1 MDGPGGHYALL
12 REINQTQKDKCSLIC
27 VCGGGGGV
35 EDKQKKKQE
44 HRYREQISGDQVEV
58 RRQRGN
64 KMGQEAYTNYKI
76 KQSWRYNVQ
85 HSDYRL

>member
-35 EDKQKKKQE
+35 EDKQKKKT
-44 HRYREQISGDQVEV
+44 RTQIQRTDQWWPGGSEEV
-58 RRQRGN
+58 GN
-64 KMGQEAYTNYKI
+64 KMGQEAYTT
-76 KQSWRYNVQ
+76 
-85 HSDYRL
+85 L